1 MKTKKV
7 ELTKEQIEWL
17 DKCSRFS
24 EGRDKHHLYEIGY
37 TNKKETWGIAY
48 NGKIDIFSDF
58 DCSGQGLT
66 NFMGIEFGHI
76 EGSFNCSNNKLKS
89 LKGAPKSI
97 GSFFNCSNNKLESLE
112 GITRITG
119 INSSSGTGGAIYCSN
134 NKLKSLKGL
143 PETIRGDFNCSNNLL
158 ETLEGGPKRVNC
170 DFNCSNNKLV
180 TLIGGPEIVGGNGER
195 TEGFQVSSWSYKCKD
210 NPISDAELFE
220 DYREY
225 KKALKDSK
233 KYVKESHI
241 EKAKKSLE

>member
-24 EGRDKHHLYEIGY
+24 EGRDMHHLYEIGY
-37 TNKKETWGIAY
+37 RNRKETWGIGY

-66 NFMGIEFGHI
+66 DFMGIEFGRI
-76 EGSFNCSNNKLKS
+76 EGSFNCSNNKLTS
-89 LKGAPKSI
+89 LKGSPESI
-97 GSFFNCSNNKLESLE
+97 FYSFNCKNNQLESLE
-112 GITRITG
+112 GITQSTG
-119 INSSSGTGGAIYCSN
+119 TNSSSGTSGDIYCSG
-134 NKLKSLKGL
+134 NKLTSLKGL
-143 PETIRGDFNCSNNLL
+143 PKTIRGNLNCSNNLL
-158 ETLEGGPKRVNC
+158 ETLHGAPKRINC
-170 DFNCSNNKLV
+170 DFNCSGNKLV
-180 TLIGGPEIVGGNGER
+180 TLIGGPESVGGNLER
-195 TEGFQVSSWSYKCKD
+195 TEDFEKSDRSYKCTE
-210 NPISDAELFE
+210 NPISDAELFKA
-220 DYREY
+220 YREY